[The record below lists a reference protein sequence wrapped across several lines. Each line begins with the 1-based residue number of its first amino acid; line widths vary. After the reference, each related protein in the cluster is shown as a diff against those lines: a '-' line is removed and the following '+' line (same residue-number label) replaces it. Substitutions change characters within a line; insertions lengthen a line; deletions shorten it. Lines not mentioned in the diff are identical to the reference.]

1 MADSFNFDRRSM
13 ERTVAV
19 VQEVEAGF
27 PDPSRR
33 RVPRMFKKNL
43 AACFTGDSNV
53 EITGTSE
60 SAPTILDIGSSLITP
75 APIYT
80 RSGSVVTIKRR
91 QGTEYILIAES
102 GFIIDGTDV
111 RSRIF
116 FGIFQDPLGTPILL
130 ENKRSQADFQLY
142 NVPTTSGPSVTIGP
156 GGGSLISTG
165 CYRIDSSTPVTRDKF
180 GLGAWKSVLDGSPT
194 VTSIN
199 ITIMFQIIQLV

>member
-1 MADSFNFDRRSM
+1 MAEGFNFDRRSM
-13 ERTVAV
+13 GRTVAV
-19 VQEVEAGF
+19 VREVETGF

-33 RVPRMFKKNL
+33 RDPRMFKKNL
-43 AACFTGDSNV
+43 AACYTGDSNV
-53 EITGTSE
+53 EITGISE
-60 SAPTILDIGSSLITP
+60 SSPTLLDLGSSLITA

-80 RSGSVVTIKRR
+80 RSGFEVTIKRR

-102 GFIIDGTDV
+102 GFIITGTDA

-130 ENKRSQADFQLY
+130 ENKRSQTDLQLY
-142 NVPTTSGPSVTIGP
+142 NVSTSGGSVNIGP
-156 GGGSLISTG
+156 EGGSLISTG

>member
-1 MADSFNFDRRSM
+1 MADGFNFDRRSM

-19 VQEVEAGF
+19 VRQVEAGF
-27 PDPSRR
+27 PDLSRR

-43 AACFTGDSNV
+43 AACYTGDSNV

-91 QGTEYILIAES
+91 QGTEYTLIAES
-102 GFIIDGTDV
+102 SFIVTGTDV
-111 RSRIF
+111 RSRVF

-130 ENKRSQADFQLY
+130 ENKRSQADLQIY
-142 NVPTTSGPSVTIGP
+142 NVSTSGGSVNIGP
-156 GGGSLISTG
+156 DSDSLVSTG

-199 ITIMFQIIQLV
+199 ISIIFQIIQLV